1 MAYFSYPSITT
12 KRFIH
17 SLGTMHLSSFMFKN
31 ALLNAD
37 KKTENDFLSSLK
49 KVIISIKVV
58 SNFVRFGVDNTC
70 LDLFYVKW
78 FQINNYSSLLTNLI
92 RKLCFK

>member
-1 MAYFSYPSITT
+1 MLQTKIVNRLQFITQNALAYFSYPSITT

-37 KKTENDFLSSLK
+37 KKTKNNFLSISKKAILK
-49 KVIISIKVV
+49 IIKEE
-58 SNFVRFGVDNTC
+58 
-70 LDLFYVKW
+70 
-78 FQINNYSSLLTNLI
+78 NLNI
-92 RKLCFK
+92 H